1 MATIGSLHVNVLA
14 RTKQF
19 VSGMNKVSR
28 KMRSVKAT
36 ANALSGSVLAAGK
49 SFLAAAAA
57 AVTVSA
63 AFNRLKR
70 SFKEVEATARLS
82 DQIGMSTET
91 LVALQFAAESTGSS
105 ATDMNSTLLRASRR
119 LGLFQEGAGA
129 AARALT
135 AMGFEADE
143 FKGKS
148 LEESF
153 KIIADDIASLT
164 NVEMQNARAFEILGD
179 SAQALLPILRG
190 GREGIDQLIRS
201 ADQMGITFSRHAA
214 EGVLKANQAFTDM
227 NAQLTALTNNLAID
241 IAPAV
246 TEFAGDLNRII
257 VAVRDLIK
265 WLDELGASPVFR
277 MIARMNI
284 VSTAGMVLERF
295 GLGGTP
301 DTGVGEVDRQQLSTQ
316 SAMLSELGQIRGQM
330 GRGVQLEVVS
340 L

>member
-19 VSGMNKVSR
+19 ESGMNKVSR
-28 KMRSVKAT
+28 KMRSVKAS

-82 DQIGMSTET
+82 DQIGMST
-91 LVALQFAAESTGSS
+91 AESTGSS
-105 ATDMNSTLLRASRR
+105 ANDMNSTLLRASRR

-214 EGVLKANQAFTDM
+214 EGVLEANQAFTDM

-277 MIARMNI
+277 MIGKMNI
-284 VSTAGMVLERF
+284 VSTAGDVLERF
-295 GLGGTP
+295 GMGGTP

-316 SAMLSELGQIRGQM
+316 AAMLSELGQIRGNM

>member
-19 VSGMNKVSR
+19 ESGMNKVSR
-28 KMRSVKAT
+28 KMRSVKAS

-63 AFNRLKR
+63 AFNSLQRSLKA
-70 SFKEVEATARLS
+70 VEATARLS

-105 ATDMNSTLLRASRR
+105 ANDMNSTLLRASRR

-201 ADQMGITFSRHAA
+201 ADQMGITFSSHAA
-214 EGVLKANQAFTDM
+214 E
-227 NAQLTALTNNLAID
+227 
-241 IAPAV
+241 
-246 TEFAGDLNRII
+246 
-257 VAVRDLIK
+257 
-265 WLDELGASPVFR
+265 
-277 MIARMNI
+277 
-284 VSTAGMVLERF
+284 
-295 GLGGTP
+295 
-301 DTGVGEVDRQQLSTQ
+301 
-316 SAMLSELGQIRGQM
+316 
-330 GRGVQLEVVS
+330 
-340 L
+340 